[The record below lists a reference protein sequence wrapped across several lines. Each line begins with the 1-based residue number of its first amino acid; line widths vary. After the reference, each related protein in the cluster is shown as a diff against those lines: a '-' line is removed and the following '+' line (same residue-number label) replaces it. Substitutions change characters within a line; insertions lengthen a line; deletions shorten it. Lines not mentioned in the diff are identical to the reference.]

1 MHNSNIMLRNCNK
14 MADTEATETAGE
26 TEREILRG
34 FLNKRLRVELS
45 DGRFVLGDLLCTD
58 RDMNIVLGNCE
69 ENIPRAQGAQGEE
82 R

>member
-1 MHNSNIMLRNCNK
+1 
-14 MADTEATETAGE
+14 MADTSEAGV
-26 TEREILRG
+26 TEREVLRG

-69 ENIPRAQGAQGEE
+69 ENIPRAQEGRGEE
-82 R
+82 TVAGDAIQ